1 MVDRGHQTKRP
12 AGKSV
17 RMIERACGQV
27 LLVLGFCLAMALPA
41 SANDWDSLDQTGAVA
56 IMRHALAP
64 GTGDPADF
72 ELDDCSTQRI
82 LSDAGRDQARRIG
95 AAFRE
100 RGITFDR
107 VLTSQWCRATETA
120 ELLDLGPVEGTPELN
135 SFFRDQSA
143 KDAQTRDLTKLI
155 KDTDARLMM
164 VTHQVNISALTGRFT
179 QSGEVLVIRPTETGV
194 EILGS
199 ILIAP

>member
-1 MVDRGHQTKRP
+1 MVDRAHLPEGP
-12 AGKSV
+12 IGSSV
-17 RMIERACGQV
+17 RMLERVSVQFLAVVG
-27 LLVLGFCLAMALPA
+27 LCLTLTLPS
-41 SANDWDSLDQTGAVA
+41 SANDWDALDQTGAVA

-107 VLTSQWCRATETA
+107 VLTSQWCRTTETA

-135 SFFRDQSA
+135 SFFRDRA
-143 KDAQTRDLTKLI
+143 AADAQTRDLTELI
-155 KDTDARLMM
+155 ENTGARLMM